1 MSWKFELHLLS
12 RAEIFAKTREFCW
25 SDSKIWTAP
34 IITGWNFLKN
44 KAVLISPKNLN
55 CSYYHEL
62 KFLQKYLIFNEVI
75 WIFELPPLS
84 WGIILS
90 NMRQF
95 WWCLLKIWPI
105 ITIFRYNRT
114 VLMSLEK
121 FNCPYYHHIA
131 PIMKLSRKIKPSL
144 EIHLKTWPPP
154 TITS

>member
-1 MSWKFELHLLS
+1 MNCLYYYELNFLKNMVVLMVSHQIWYSPIITRETFAKIKHFVDVSWKFELHLLS

-44 KAVLISPKNLN
+44 KGVLISPENLN

-75 WIFELPPLS
+75 WIFELPQLS

-95 WWCLLKIWPI
+95 
-105 ITIFRYNRT
+105 
-114 VLMSLEK
+114 
-121 FNCPYYHHIA
+121 
-131 PIMKLSRKIKPSL
+131 
-144 EIHLKTWPPP
+144 
-154 TITS
+154 